1 MTRHLAKVH
10 VEKKA
15 YNCPLCEKEFAI
27 KNLLNHHI
35 AKVHEEIQAD
45 KCWRC
50 TKEFSQKDGLEKQ
63 FSQPATK
70 YF

>member
-15 YNCPLCEKEFAI
+15 YNCPPCEKEFAR

-35 AKVHEEIQAD
+35 AKVHKAIKAE
-45 KCWRC
+45 KC
-50 TKEFSQKDGLEKQ
+50 
-63 FSQPATK
+63 
-70 YF
+70 